1 MSSRRL
7 QITLQPDVLRW
18 ARERTRISQ
27 DELARKMQVKP
38 EVVLEWERSG
48 RISIAQ
54 ADRLAQRTHT
64 PLGFLYLTEP
74 PEDHLPIP
82 DFRTRSD
89 GTPPRPS
96 PDLLET
102 VETMQRRQAWMH
114 DELIEDGAEPLDFV
128 GAYGT
133 TDVHHRQVAIA
144 MRDALQLA
152 YNWASQVS
160 TWTDA
165 LRVLRD
171 QAEDAG
177 VLVVFNGIVGNHTR
191 RKLDPDE
198 FQGFALVDKYA
209 PLIFVNSADFKAAQ
223 MFTLAH
229 ELAHL
234 FVGETGISI
243 FKNFQP
249 APHATER
256 FCNQTA
262 AEFLVPE
269 EDLSNFWPTAV
280 QASDRYQAIA
290 RHFKVSSLV
299 AARRTLD
306 LDLIDRD
313 EFFRFYQEYRET
325 EWRSTQQD
333 EASGGDFWNTQ
344 KWRIGP
350 RFGTAVIRAVR
361 EGRLLYREAYTLTDL
376 KGDTFE
382 RMPEKMGMRL

>member
-7 QITLQPDVLRW
+7 QIMLQPDVLRW
-18 ARERTRISQ
+18 ARERTRVSR
-27 DELARKMQVKP
+27 DELAQKMQVSP
-38 EVVLEWERSG
+38 ERVLEWERSG

-54 ADRLAQRTHT
+54 ADKLAQRTHT
-64 PLGFLYLTEP
+64 PLGYLYLAEP

-89 GTPPRPS
+89 DTPSRPS

-102 VETMQRRQAWMH
+102 VETMLRRQAWMH
-114 DELIEDGAEPLDFV
+114 DELIEDEAEPLDFV
-128 GAYGT
+128 GAYGI
-133 TDVHHRQVAIA
+133 DAPPRQVAVA

-152 YNWASQVS
+152 YNWASRVS

-165 LRVLRD
+165 LKVLRD

-177 VLVVFNGIVGNHTR
+177 VLVVFNGIVGNNTQ

-209 PLIFVNSADFKAAQ
+209 PLIFVNSTDFKAAQ
-223 MFTLAH
+223 MFTFAH

-234 FVGETGISI
+234 FVGETGVSI
-243 FKNFQP
+243 FKRFQP
-249 APHATER
+249 VPHAVER
-256 FCNQTA
+256 FCDQTA
-262 AEFLVPE
+262 AEFLVPMD
-269 EDLSNFWPTAV
+269 DLTNFWPTAKR
-280 QASDRYQAIA
+280 ANDRYQAIA

-306 LDLIDRD
+306 LDLIDKN
-313 EFFRFYQEYRET
+313 EFFRFYEEYQHT
-325 EWRSTQQD
+325 EWDSRQQRK
-333 EASGGDFWNTQ
+333 AKGGDFWNTQ

-350 RFGTAVIRAVR
+350 RFGTAVIRAVK
-361 EGRLLYREAYTLTDL
+361 EGRLLYREAYTLTGL

-382 RMPEKMGMRL
+382 EMPKKMGILL

>member
-18 ARERTRISQ
+18 ARVRAGFSPEQLADKLAVQSERVQ
-27 DELARKMQVKP
+27 
-38 EVVLEWERSG
+38 EWEQSG
-48 RISIAQ
+48 KISIAQ

-82 DFRTRSD
+82 DFRTRND

-114 DELIEDGAEPLDFV
+114 DELIEDGAEPLNFV

-133 TDVHHRQVAIA
+133 TDAHPRQVAMA
-144 MRDALQLA
+144 MRDALQLDD
-152 YNWASQVS
+152 NWASQVS

-209 PLIFVNSADFKAAQ
+209 PP
-223 MFTLAH
+223 
-229 ELAHL
+229 HL
-234 FVGETGISI
+234 CE
-243 FKNFQP
+243 Q
-249 APHATER
+249 
-256 FCNQTA
+256 C
-262 AEFLVPE
+262 
-269 EDLSNFWPTAV
+269 
-280 QASDRYQAIA
+280 
-290 RHFKVSSLV
+290 
-299 AARRTLD
+299 
-306 LDLIDRD
+306 
-313 EFFRFYQEYRET
+313 
-325 EWRSTQQD
+325 
-333 EASGGDFWNTQ
+333 
-344 KWRIGP
+344 
-350 RFGTAVIRAVR
+350 
-361 EGRLLYREAYTLTDL
+361 
-376 KGDTFE
+376 
-382 RMPEKMGMRL
+382 

>member
-1 MSSRRL
+1 M
-7 QITLQPDVLRW
+7 QIMLQPDVLRW
-18 ARERTRISQ
+18 ARERTRVSR
-27 DELARKMQVKP
+27 DELAQKMQVSP
-38 EVVLEWERSG
+38 ERVLEWERSG

-54 ADRLAQRTHT
+54 ADKLAQRTHT
-64 PLGFLYLTEP
+64 PLGYLYLAEP

-89 GTPPRPS
+89 DTPSRPS

-102 VETMQRRQAWMH
+102 VETMLRRQAWMH
-114 DELIEDGAEPLDFV
+114 DELIEDEAEPLDFV
-128 GAYGT
+128 GAYGI
-133 TDVHHRQVAIA
+133 DAPSRQVAVA

-165 LRVLRD
+165 LKLLRD

-177 VLVVFNGIVGNHTR
+177 VLVVFNGIVGNNTQ

-209 PLIFVNSADFKAAQ
+209 PLIFVNSTDFKAAQ
-223 MFTLAH
+223 MFTFAH

-234 FVGETGISI
+234 FVGETGVSI
-243 FKNFQP
+243 FKKFQP
-249 APHATER
+249 GPHAIER
-256 FCNQTA
+256 FCDQTA
-262 AEFLVPE
+262 AEFLVPMD
-269 EDLSNFWPTAV
+269 DLTNFWPTAKR
-280 QASDRYQAIA
+280 ANDRYQAIA

-306 LDLIDRD
+306 LDLIDKN
-313 EFFRFYQEYRET
+313 EFFRFYEEYQHT
-325 EWRSTQQD
+325 EWDSRQQRK
-333 EASGGDFWNTQ
+333 AKSGDFWNTQ

-350 RFGTAVIRAVR
+350 RFGTAVIRAVK
-361 EGRLLYREAYTLTDL
+361 EGRLLYREAYTLTGL

-382 RMPEKMGMRL
+382 EMPKKMGILL

>member
-7 QITLQPDVLRW
+7 QIMLQPDVLRW
-18 ARERTRISQ
+18 ARERTRVSR
-27 DELARKMQVKP
+27 DELAQKMQVSP
-38 EVVLEWERSG
+38 ERVLEWERSG

-54 ADRLAQRTHT
+54 ADKLAQRTHT
-64 PLGFLYLTEP
+64 PLGYLYLAEP

-89 GTPPRPS
+89 DTPSRPS

-102 VETMQRRQAWMH
+102 VETMLRRQAWMH
-114 DELIEDGAEPLDFV
+114 DELIEDEAEPLDFV
-128 GAYGT
+128 GAYGI
-133 TDVHHRQVAIA
+133 DAPSRQVAVA

-165 LRVLRD
+165 LKLLRD

-177 VLVVFNGIVGNHTR
+177 VLVVFNGIVGNNTQ

-198 FQGFALVDKYA
+198 FQAFALVDKYA
-209 PLIFVNSADFKAAQ
+209 PLIFVNSTDFKAAQ
-223 MFTLAH
+223 MFTFAH

-234 FVGETGISI
+234 FVGETGVSI
-243 FKNFQP
+243 FKKFQP
-249 APHATER
+249 GPHAIER
-256 FCNQTA
+256 FCDQTA
-262 AEFLVPE
+262 AEFLVPMD
-269 EDLSNFWPTAV
+269 DLTNFWPTAKR
-280 QASDRYQAIA
+280 ANDRYQAIA

-306 LDLIDRD
+306 LDLIDKN
-313 EFFRFYQEYRET
+313 EFFRFYEEYQHT
-325 EWRSTQQD
+325 EWDSRQQRK
-333 EASGGDFWNTQ
+333 AKSGDFWNTQ

-350 RFGTAVIRAVR
+350 RFGTAVIRAVK
-361 EGRLLYREAYTLTDL
+361 EGRLLYREAYTLTGL

-382 RMPEKMGMRL
+382 EMPKKMGILL

>member
-1 MSSRRL
+1 MSSRSL
-7 QITLQPDVLRW
+7 KITLQPDVLRW
-18 ARERTRISQ
+18 ARERLRVSQ
-27 DELARKMQVKP
+27 DELAQKMQVRP
-38 EVVLEWERSG
+38 ELVLEWEQSG
-48 RISIAQ
+48 RISVAQ

-82 DFRTRSD
+82 DFRTRSAD
-89 GTPPRPS
+89 TPPRPS

-102 VETMQRRQAWMH
+102 VEIMQRRQAWMR
-114 DELIEDGAEPLDFV
+114 DELIEEDAASLDFV
-128 GAYGT
+128 GAYRI
-133 TDVHHRQVAIA
+133 DAPPRQVAAA
-144 MRDALQLA
+144 MRNALQLS
-152 YNWASQVS
+152 YDWASQVS

-165 LRVLRD
+165 LKVLRD

-177 VLVVFNGIVGNHTR
+177 VLVVFNGIVGNNTR
-191 RKLDPDE
+191 RKLASDE
-198 FQGFALVDKYA
+198 FQGFALVDEYA

-223 MFTLAH
+223 MFTFAH

-234 FVGETGISI
+234 FVGETGVSI
-243 FKNFQP
+243 FQNLQP

-262 AEFLVPE
+262 AEFLVPKD
-269 EDLSNFWPTAV
+269 DLNNFWHTAK
-280 QASDRYQAIA
+280 QANDRYQAIA

-306 LDLIDRD
+306 LDLIDQD
-313 EFFRFYQEYRET
+313 EFFRFYQEYQDT
-325 EWRSTQQD
+325 EWHTRQQD
-333 EASGGDFWNTQ
+333 QASGGDFWSTQ

-350 RFGTAVIRAVR
+350 RFGTAIIRAVK
-361 EGRLLYREAYTLTDL
+361 EGRLLYREAYSLTGL

-382 RMPEKMGMRL
+382 RMPKKMGMLL

>member
-1 MSSRRL
+1 MSSRSL
-7 QITLQPDVLRW
+7 KITLQPDVLRW
-18 ARERTRISQ
+18 ARERLRVSQ
-27 DELARKMQVKP
+27 DELAQKMQVRP
-38 EVVLEWERSG
+38 ELVLEWEQSG
-48 RISIAQ
+48 RISVAQ

-82 DFRTRSD
+82 DFRTRSVD
-89 GTPPRPS
+89 TPPRSS

-102 VETMQRRQAWMH
+102 VETMLRRQAWMR
-114 DELIEDGAEPLDFV
+114 DELIEDDATPLDFV
-128 GAYGT
+128 GAYRI
-133 TDVHHRQVAIA
+133 DAPPRQVAAA
-144 MRDALQLA
+144 MRDALQLS
-152 YNWASQVS
+152 YDWASQVS

-165 LRVLRD
+165 LKVLRD

-177 VLVVFNGIVGNHTR
+177 ILVVFNGIVGNNTR
-191 RKLDPDE
+191 RKLAPDE
-198 FQGFALVDKYA
+198 FQGFALVDEHA

-223 MFTLAH
+223 MFTFAH

-234 FVGETGISI
+234 FVGETGVSI
-243 FKNFQP
+243 FQNLQP

-262 AEFLVPE
+262 AEFLVPK
-269 EDLSNFWPTAV
+269 EDLSNFWPTAK
-280 QASDRYQAIA
+280 QANDRYQAIA

-306 LDLIDRD
+306 LDLIDHD
-313 EFFRFYQEYRET
+313 EFFRFYQEYQDT
-325 EWRSTQQD
+325 EWRGRQQD
-333 EASGGDFWNTQ
+333 QASGGDFWNTQ

-350 RFGTAVIRAVR
+350 RFGTAIIRAVK
-361 EGRLLYREAYTLTDL
+361 EGRLLYREAYSLTGL

-382 RMPEKMGMRL
+382 RMPKKMGMLL